1 MSVLDQEERD
11 AIVKADAQLSGL
23 QDALQS
29 AAQQGALDQEF
40 VDRMRVTAR
49 DVIHRVN
56 QDLPPQLDVDAS
68 DEIRRRLLELL
79 TLPIDGFEPLDVAD
93 RALMETEAVRH
104 ILRDVLR
111 EQPPAELRD
120 AGALVRLL
128 EGWVPGL
135 TVRQL
140 SELLGLSERA
150 LQRRRAEGG
159 PSTARA
165 QVVARLVA
173 ILRLGWTDQG
183 VYAWFNR
190 GRSNLGGVAPISLL
204 EDPSRERDLIFEA
217 RSGRV
222 QGGG

>member
-104 ILRDVLR
+104 ILRDVLQ